1 MKSKL
6 SRKIAALLL
15 AAMMTVPAF
24 SMTAAAAEPTKPEY
38 IDYNAYGNSTFV
50 KNNMPVIK
58 AIANGMFE
66 HQEFIGISSYKVSS
80 SDAQALH
87 DAVTALYP
95 ELFFVDPIWGISRSG
110 GYLSII
116 KPKYLYDKNTCDRML
131 DEFYTEADYYLD
143 QVSGELSVCKDDF
156 SKAMVLHDELVLDA
170 NYQLY
175 NTSQYT
181 FMIDKY
187 GLCENYTKV
196 YAYLLSQVG
205 IYSEIV
211 DSSAMGHE
219 WIKVKLGNDYYLV
232 DVTWDDPT
240 YDRPGLVS
248 HKYFLLSDAA
258 DSKLDKPHHSYSN
271 NHSSTNTKYD
281 NAKFHN
287 FNSKM
292 CKLSADDTVVYAAD
306 SATSAIVKYNYI
318 TDTSTNVIDLS
329 SEKWSDGGYSFWV
342 GVFTGAGCFDGK
354 LYYNTPNAIYCYDPS
369 TGSKTKIA
377 GNSYSNE
384 YYGLQISGD
393 NLYAV
398 VASDPNTT
406 GTKVFIQQLVKQDVA
421 VNSVRL
427 DKTSLDLNIGNTAKL
442 TATVSPS
449 DAANKNITW
458 TTSNSSVATVKDGT
472 VTAVAAGTAT
482 ITASSNNGKTAS
494 CTVTVTDPN
503 VEVTGISLNK
513 TSATITKGS
522 SLTLTATITPSN
534 ATDKTVTWSTDKSYV
549 ASVSNGKVNANSPGT
564 ATITAKTSN
573 GKTAT
578 CTITVI
584 DPTVEVTGISLN
596 KTSAEITKGSTLSLT
611 ATVSPSDATDKT
623 VTWTTSNSSVA
634 TVSNGTVTA
643 IGAGTATITATTS
656 KGITATCTITV
667 KDPTTPRLNNT
678 SVINS
683 DIVQI
688 GDKIRVAPSAN
699 GGSGQYRSAV
709 YYKRSTASTWKT
721 LGTEF
726 GNTFTASNS
735 TVALQPTSEGTFDIK
750 VVIKDSDGAI
760 AEQFFTVD
768 VVEELELTNV
778 SVMGRYTVKLGTA
791 IPLIGKAVGGSAPYT
806 YSFYF
811 KRSTNTNWKLLGEK
825 FTDKASARFKPTAKG
840 TYDVRIDVKD
850 SDGSIVKKYFT
861 ATVK

>member
-292 CKLSADDTVVYAAD
+292 CKLSADDTIVYAAD

-329 SEKWSDGGYSFWV
+329 SEKWSAGGYSFWV
-342 GVFTGAGCFDGK
+342 GVFTGLGCFDGK

-513 TSATITKGS
+513 TSA
-522 SLTLTATITPSN
+522 
-534 ATDKTVTWSTDKSYV
+534 
-549 ASVSNGKVNANSPGT
+549 
-564 ATITAKTSN
+564 
-573 GKTAT
+573 
-578 CTITVI
+578 
-584 DPTVEVTGISLN
+584 
-596 KTSAEITKGSTLSLT
+596 EITKGSTLSLT

-656 KGITATCTITV
+656 NGITATCTITV

-735 TVALQPTSEGTFDIK
+735 TVALQPTSKGTFDIK

>member
-292 CKLSADDTVVYAAD
+292 CKLSADDTIVYAAD

-329 SEKWSDGGYSFWV
+329 SEKWSAGGYSFWV
-342 GVFTGAGCFDGK
+342 GVFTGLGCFDGK

-513 TSATITKGS
+513 TSA
-522 SLTLTATITPSN
+522 
-534 ATDKTVTWSTDKSYV
+534 
-549 ASVSNGKVNANSPGT
+549 
-564 ATITAKTSN
+564 
-573 GKTAT
+573 
-578 CTITVI
+578 
-584 DPTVEVTGISLN
+584 
-596 KTSAEITKGSTLSLT
+596 EITKGSTLSLT

-656 KGITATCTITV
+656 NGITATCTITV

>member
-578 CTITVI
+578 CTITV
-584 DPTVEVTGISLN
+584 
-596 KTSAEITKGSTLSLT
+596 
-611 ATVSPSDATDKT
+611 
-623 VTWTTSNSSVA
+623 
-634 TVSNGTVTA
+634 
-643 IGAGTATITATTS
+643 
-656 KGITATCTITV
+656 

>member
-6 SRKIAALLL
+6 SKRIAALLL
-15 AAMMTVPAF
+15 AAMVTVPAF

-58 AIANGMFE
+58 AIAKGMFE

-95 ELFFVDPIWGISRSG
+95 ELFFVDPIWSISGSG

-131 DEFYTEADYYLD
+131 EEFYTEADYYLD

-258 DSKLDKPHHSYSN
+258 DSKLDKPHQSYSN

-306 SATSAIVKYNYI
+306 SATSAIVKYNYT
-318 TDTSTNVIDLS
+318 TDTSTKVIDLS
-329 SEKWSDGGYSFWV
+329 SEKWSAGGYSFWG

-534 ATDKTVTWSTDKSYV
+534 ATDKTVTWSTDKSYI

-578 CTITVI
+578 CTITVK
-584 DPTVEVTGISLN
+584 N
-596 KTSAEITKGSTLSLT
+596 
-611 ATVSPSDATDKT
+611 
-623 VTWTTSNSSVA
+623 
-634 TVSNGTVTA
+634 
-643 IGAGTATITATTS
+643 
-656 KGITATCTITV
+656 
-667 KDPTTPRLNNT
+667 PTTPRLNNT

-811 KRSTNTNWKLLGEK
+811 RRSTNTNWKLLGEK

>member
-6 SRKIAALLL
+6 SKRIAALLL
-15 AAMMTVPAF
+15 AAMVTVPAF

-95 ELFFVDPIWGISRSG
+95 ELFFVDPIWGISGSG

-131 DEFYTEADYYLD
+131 EEFYTEADYYLD

-258 DSKLDKPHHSYSN
+258 DSKLDKPHQSYSN

-306 SATSAIVKYNYI
+306 SATSAIVKYNYT
-318 TDTSTNVIDLS
+318 TDTSTKVIDLS
-329 SEKWSDGGYSFWV
+329 SEKWSAGGYSFWV
-342 GVFTGAGCFDGK
+342 GVFTGVGCFDGK

-573 GKTAT
+573 GK
-578 CTITVI
+578 
-584 DPTVEVTGISLN
+584 
-596 KTSAEITKGSTLSLT
+596 K
-611 ATVSPSDATDKT
+611 
-623 VTWTTSNSSVA
+623 
-634 TVSNGTVTA
+634 
-643 IGAGTATITATTS
+643 
-656 KGITATCTITV
+656 ATCTITV

-726 GNTFTASNS
+726 GNTFTSSNS

-811 KRSTNTNWKLLGEK
+811 RRSTNTNWKLLGEK